1 MQQVLLGELID
12 RLREKTL
19 TGDRATEITGLTY
32 DSRAVRPGH
41 LFFAIRGF
49 KVDGHEFVPQAVAAG
64 ASAVVG
70 EDDLSQTGAA
80 YVRVP
85 DSREAMA
92 LVASRFYGEPTQR
105 LRLIGV
111 TGTKG
116 KTTTT
121 TLVRHILTY
130 AGIKTGLIGTN
141 VNLVGDREVKAIR
154 TTPESLDL
162 QALFAQMVAEGCQ
175 ACVMEVA
182 SHALVLKR
190 VAGCEYD
197 IGALT
202 NIARDHLDFHG
213 TIENYTAAKELLF
226 RGLGADGGGRKPYP
240 KAAVINADDA
250 AAGRMAAASSV
261 PVTTYGIDAAAD
273 LRATDIVQ
281 SHSGV
286 TYTLVTGGV
295 RVPVSLK
302 LMGRV
307 NVYNSLCALAVAL
320 AAGVDLDT
328 CCAALAAAKPVE
340 GRFEPVDAGQ
350 PYTVIVDYA
359 HNESS
364 LENLLSLARDF
375 ARDNNGRVIV
385 VFGCGGD
392 RDTGKRPGMGRIAV
406 SLADHAVVTSDNP
419 RSEDPERILDDIE
432 AGIRATPNA
441 APHDRISDRREAI
454 GRALQLA
461 RRGDIVVIAGKGH
474 ETYQILRDG
483 TIHFDDR
490 EVVREFLSGRG

>member
-1 MQQVLLGELID
+1 MKLGEL
-12 RLREKTL
+12 LSCLEEKSVV
-19 TGDRATEITGLTY
+19 GDPAVEVVGLSY
-32 DSRAVRPGH
+32 DSRAVRPGQ

-49 KVDGHEFVPQAVAAG
+49 KADGHQFIPQAVANG
-64 ASAVVG
+64 AVAVIG
-70 EDDLSQTGAA
+70 EEALSLPGAT
-80 YVRVP
+80 YVRVS

-92 LVASRFYGEPTQR
+92 LVAARFYGDPTKR

-130 AGIKTGLIGTN
+130 AGVKTGLIGTN
-141 VNLVGDREVKAIR
+141 VNLIGDRAVKALR

-162 QALFAQMVAEGCQ
+162 QALLAEMVRDGCR

-190 VAGCEYD
+190 VAACEYD

-213 TIENYTAAKELLF
+213 SIEEYVAAKELLF
-226 RGLGADGGGRKPYP
+226 KGLGTTYTGQLKDYQ

-250 AAGRMAAASSV
+250 TADRMAAASRV
-261 PVTTYGIDAAAD
+261 PVTTYGLERAAA

-281 SHSGV
+281 SRGGV
-286 TYTLVTGGV
+286 SYTLNVGAA
-295 RVPVSLK
+295 RVPISLK

-307 NVYNSLCALAVAL
+307 NVYNSLAAIAIAL

-328 CCAALAAAKPVE
+328 CRAALAVAQPVE
-340 GRFEPVDAGQ
+340 GRFEPVEMGQ
-350 PYTVIVDYA
+350 PFTVVVDYA
-359 HNESS
+359 HTEDS
-364 LENLLSLARDF
+364 LENLLLLARDF
-375 ARDNNGRVIV
+375 VKEDGGRVLV

-392 RDTGKRPGMGRIAV
+392 RDRGKRPGMGRIAV
-406 SLADHAVVTSDNP
+406 TLADYAIVTSDNP
-419 RSEDPERILDDIE
+419 RSEDPEKILDDIE
-432 AGIRATPNA
+432 AGIRGVAGA
-441 APHDRISDRREAI
+441 APHERISDRRTAI
-454 GRALQLA
+454 GRALELA

-474 ETYQILRDG
+474 ETYQILGDR